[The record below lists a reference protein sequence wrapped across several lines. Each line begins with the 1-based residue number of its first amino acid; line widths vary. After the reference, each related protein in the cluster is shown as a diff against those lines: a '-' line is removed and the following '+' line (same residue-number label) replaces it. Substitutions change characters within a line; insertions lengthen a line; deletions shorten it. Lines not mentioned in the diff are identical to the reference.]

1 MRLLRLAAALSFAV
15 APFGAAALAPAI
27 TAAQPPLPR
36 IPVTLVI
43 GRDKKRYDAELART
57 PAQQSAGL
65 MFRKA
70 MARDQGML
78 FPFATPQPVSFW
90 MENTILPL
98 DIVFIGPDRRIL
110 NIAADAKPFSKN
122 FVYSAGVT
130 AAVLELNAGEAAR
143 IGLRPGDKVDYTLP

>member
-1 MRLLRLAAALSFAV
+1 MQLLRLAAAVSLAL
-15 APFGAAALAPAI
+15 APFGSAALAQPI
-27 TAAQPPLPR
+27 VAAQPPLPK
-36 IPVTLVI
+36 IKVTLIV
-43 GRDKKRYDAELART
+43 GRDKRRYDAELART

-65 MFRKA
+65 MFRRS
-70 MARDQGML
+70 MARDQGMI

-122 FVYSAGVT
+122 FVYSAGPT

-143 IGLRPGDKVDYTLP
+143 IGLRPGDKVEYTLP